1 MSVPLRT
8 AKSVLAVAAEVLL
21 RDATA
26 SLAQVAAAAGIGRTT
41 LHKRYPTRQ
50 HLLVAVAEDSLELLD
65 QAVGAALPAGV
76 DPAAGLR
83 GLVDAL
89 VPLGPR
95 LEFLL
100 RQPSLDAEPE
110 LLERWKQVD
119 RPLTRFMGEAAEAGV
134 LRPGVAPW
142 WAVSSLYA
150 VVYTA
155 WEGVAEGKLAP
166 LDAPG
171 LAYDTLLGGIGT

>member
-1 MSVPLRT
+1 MSVPQRT
-8 AKSVLAVAAEVLL
+8 AKSILEIAAEVLV

-50 HLLVAVAEDSLELLD
+50 HLLVAVAEESLDILD
-65 QAVGAALPAGV
+65 RAVTEAIGD
-76 DPAAGLR
+76 DPGESLR
-83 GLVDAL
+83 DLVDAL

-110 LLERWKQVD
+110 LQARWVQVD
-119 RPLTRFMGEAAEAGV
+119 RPLTEFMGRVAEAGL

-150 VVYTA
+150 VAYTA
-155 WEGVAEGKLAP
+155 WEGVALGKLAP
-166 LDAPG
+166 LDAAG
-171 LAYDTLLGGIGT
+171 LAYGTLMGGIGR